1 MREVNIKIWHHR
13 TEKNWTVEING
24 ERHGAVSIEWVHEL
38 VYHSLLDAEESLV
51 GDGEV
56 LLQ

>member
-1 MREVNIKIWHHR
+1 MREVAIKIWHHR

-24 ERHGAVSIEWVHEL
+24 EPHPNVSIEWVHEL
-38 VYHSLLDAEESLV
+38 VYRSLLDAEDSLMS
-51 GDGEV
+51 DGEV